1 VNARNARDPRTLVT
15 RSGAALAVVAS
26 VSLTACSPTSD
37 TTPASSS
44 SAPSTEAPAP
54 SPAPSTIDTPTPP
67 VDGGDT
73 ATVVRFTSP
82 NTSVDVT
89 VDQDTPAARD
99 FLSMLPTTVEV
110 EEFNGREKIADLP
123 RDLEY
128 ADTPGSD
135 PENGDLVYFTP
146 WGNLGFYYD
155 ASGIAYSDQTLHL
168 GTYDASIDQLNALE
182 GDAVTIERLP

>member
-1 VNARNARDPRTLVT
+1 VTLSV
-15 RSGAALAVVAS
+15 AALAVVAFAS
-26 VSLTACSPTSD
+26 TSSFSSPATKALAPSPAASTSA
-37 TTPASSS
+37 TPAP
-44 SAPSTEAPAP
+44 ATPTTVAPAP
-54 SPAPSTIDTPTPP
+54 S
-67 VDGGDT
+67 VDEAGAG
-73 ATVVRFTSP
+73 TVVRFTSLH
-82 NTSVDVT
+82 TSLDVT

-99 FLSMLPTTVEV
+99 FLSMLPVTVEV

-123 RDLEY
+123 RDLQY

-135 PENGDLVYFTP
+135 PENGDLIYFTP